1 MERLPNE
8 VLENAIGIYETTVDV
23 VGDNDEYE
31 NSTLDR
37 ATYNFLKELKTYR
50 DAEKQG
56 LLLRLPC
63 KVGDKVYV
71 IMIVGLEFGTL
82 KYQVYEAEVCR
93 QHIDSFHLC
102 VEMMIAENGQRIEL
116 FAETF
121 GETVFL
127 TREEAEAALEKLKGE
142 DHD

>member
-8 VLENAIGIYETTVDV
+8 VLENAIGVYEITVDV

-31 NSTLDR
+31 NSALDR

-127 TREEAEAALEKLKGE
+127 TKEEAEAALEKLKGE
-142 DHD
+142 

>member
-8 VLENAIGIYETTVDV
+8 ILENAIGVYEITVDV

-31 NSTLDR
+31 NSALDR

-63 KVGDKVYV
+63 KVGDTVYT

-82 KYQVYEAEVCR
+82 KYQVYEAKVCR
-93 QHIDSFHLC
+93 HHVDSLHLC
-102 VEMMIAENGQRIEL
+102 VEMMIAENGQIIEL
-116 FAETF
+116 VAETF

-127 TREEAEAALEKLKGE
+127 TREEAEAALEKTKGE
-142 DHD
+142 